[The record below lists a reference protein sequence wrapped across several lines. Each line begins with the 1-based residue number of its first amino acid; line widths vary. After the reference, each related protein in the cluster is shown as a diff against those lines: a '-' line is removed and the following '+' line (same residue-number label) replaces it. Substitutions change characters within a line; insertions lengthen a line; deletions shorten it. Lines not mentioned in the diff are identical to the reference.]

1 MNKSYCDEMWENL
14 APFLTECI
22 FVGYTIRERRG
33 KQTYEDSPAP
43 PPPPPPPPS
52 FFFGW
57 MGDCAKF
64 DVLFHFSD
72 IFRGIDKQHQV
83 VMS

>member
-33 KQTYEDSPAP
+33 KQTYEDSPP
-43 PPPPPPPPS
+43 PPTS

>member
-33 KQTYEDSPAP
+33 KQTYEDSPP
-43 PPPPPPPPS
+43 PPPP
-52 FFFGW
+52 
-57 MGDCAKF
+57 
-64 DVLFHFSD
+64 LFSLAEWVIVPNLMYYFTFLIFS
-72 IFRGIDKQHQV
+72 GV
-83 VMS
+83 

>member
-33 KQTYEDSPAP
+33 KQTYEDYP
-43 PPPPPPPPS
+43 PPPP
-52 FFFGW
+52 
-57 MGDCAKF
+57 
-64 DVLFHFSD
+64 LFSLAEWVIVPNLMYYFTFLIFS
-72 IFRGIDKQHQV
+72 GV
-83 VMS
+83 